1 MLLHLEVFIYLAI
14 YCNLVMVKSKNDID
28 GNSRFEVHIRTTRI
42 CKWSKINT
50 IAVKVGQDV
59 ERIRSDDEKF
69 ILNRN
74 TVQKIRM
81 DH

>member
-1 MLLHLEVFIYLAI
+1 MDNNFDVRI
-14 YCNLVMVKSKNDID
+14 C
-28 GNSRFEVHIRTTRI
+28 TTRI